1 MKKLVL
7 VLVISFVFIG
17 CNSDK
22 ENVKY
27 NKGLNFEEINKKKN
41 KGFNFEKNNYNF
53 KKATKDLDSN
63 KSQLHQGCTAPCCSE

>member
-1 MKKLVL
+1 MKKLAL
-7 VLVISFVFIG
+7 VLIISFVFIG

-27 NKGLNFEEINKKKN
+27 NKGLNFEEINKKK
-41 KGFNFEKNNYNF
+41 GFNFEKNNYNF
-53 KKATKDLDSN
+53 KKSTKDLDSN